1 MCIWASTYSQYSKEC
16 IYMAVSQIIETRLV
30 WFKLHSAVLN
40 ICENLLQYI
49 LKNRKKE
56 KRLQQ
61 RNDYLNLI

>member
-1 MCIWASTYSQYSKEC
+1 
-16 IYMAVSQIIETRLV
+16 MAVSQNIETRLV

-40 ICENLLQYI
+40 KCENLLQYI